1 MGLAASQA
9 RFLGITLRKAN
20 CEFRSTELAQQR
32 LELTNQM
39 TDISQEYANALNSTK
54 LVWHNDAVCDSFGNP
69 TDFGLSYSLLMM
81 PSAANDYN
89 PYMVSTRTGAI
100 ILNSKYAQAAKD
112 AGISMGGSTP
122 SEEGRNKFLK
132 SLSQST
138 EINGVKQHDNVI
150 TETTY
155 KILTETDGAKA
166 SGDVKWHSAAGM
178 GAAPKD
184 KGVADATNLVDLMN
198 DSTMGGRS
206 LDWLQ
211 IERGL
216 LGLGINEGV
225 TDAQMADVMQS
236 YRDNVARAKL
246 DYINNTLDP
255 PLKVPMDSVR
265 VNNYVTEAE
274 KQAQKLIEQW
284 KSIND
289 KTDISKEQKVSNMK
303 TFAYNSG
310 NAVVTSD
317 DNKKI
322 DEEAF
327 SIIGKFAHLE
337 AQIELSQNESQRL
350 QFINA
355 LENLKK
361 GYDTNGVVGK
371 NNENLYKYPLYWS
384 VYEQTK
390 ISNAKSANG
399 IAWKGS
405 ASADK
410 AKYTAEFSDM
420 FQTSS
425 QEIADGKF
433 VYNSAGEGIQKL
445 SVAINDVVCS
455 DAAELKSM
463 TISDLLS
470 QNIVLMAR
478 GTEEKD
484 SNGKIIT
491 KSAINSVSESA
502 GYLIEYIASVFG
514 YGHIGTGLNVDPE
527 SDSAL
532 KMALASVQKQFLK
545 QGNAIKNGGE
555 KNDKSLLNNSAY
567 TNCNKFNRIG
577 SNENGDYA
585 AVNLSNMVSAF
596 LTYFDNYLRASDSGY
611 VVGKGNT
618 VFVTDDAGYVY
629 VTNTVEGVT
638 NDEKI
643 ADFFNEL
650 YNNICEHGWRYDD
663 MVQDNEYLESAVK
676 DGRYQLMALNN
687 DAYFY
692 QMRYNEIGYMEE
704 VQDEDAIARAEA
716 DYQTK
721 KAQITF
727 KEDQI
732 DIKTKK
738 LDAEITELNTEI
750 NSVQNIIAKSIEK
763 TFSMFSN

>member
-100 ILNSKYAQAAKD
+100 VLNSKYAQAAKD

-122 SEEGRNKFLK
+122 SAEGRNKFLK

-138 EINGVKQHDNVI
+138 EVNGVKQNDNVI
-150 TETTY
+150 TATTY
-155 KILTETDGAKA
+155 NILTGAAAA
-166 SGDVKWHSAAGM
+166 SGDVSWHSAAGM
-178 GAAPKD
+178 GSAPKD
-184 KGVADATNLVDLMN
+184 KGVADATHLVDLMN
-198 DSTMGGRS
+198 DGTIGGRA

-216 LGLGINEGV
+216 LGLGINEGM
-225 TDAQMADVMQS
+225 TDAQMTDVIQG
-236 YRDNVARAKL
+236 YKDNVAQAKL
-246 DYINNTLDP
+246 NYINNNIG
-255 PLKVPMDSVR
+255 VQMDSLK
-265 VNNYVTEAE
+265 VNNYVVEAE
-274 KQAQKLIEQW
+274 KQAQVLIDQW
-284 KSIND
+284 KSINASGD
-289 KTDISKEQKVSNMK
+289 SIGQKISNMK
-303 TFAYNSG
+303 SFGYNSG
-310 NAVVTSD
+310 NAVISD
-317 DNKKI
+317 GNDTI
-322 DEEAF
+322 DKEAF
-327 SIIGKFAHLE
+327 LIMGKFAHLE
-337 AQIELSQNESQRL
+337 AQIELSQNEAQRM
-350 QFINA
+350 QFINE
-355 LENLKK
+355 LEKLKK
-361 GYDTNGVVGK
+361 GYDTNGVVDK
-371 NNENLYKYPLYWS
+371 KDENLYKYPLYWAT
-384 VYEQTK
+384 YEQAK
-390 ISNAKSANG
+390 ISSAKSANG
-399 IAWKGS
+399 IAWDGS
-405 ASADK
+405 ASASN
-410 AKYTAEFSDM
+410 ANYTAKFSDM
-420 FQTSS
+420 FQTSA
-425 QEIADGKF
+425 QEIAGGTYSSNGKTI
-433 VYNSAGEGIQKL
+433 EKL
-445 SVAINDVVCS
+445 TVAINDVVCR
-455 DAAELKSM
+455 DEAELKSL

-470 QNIVLMAR
+470 QNIVLMAK
-478 GTEEKD
+478 GA
-484 SNGKIIT
+484 
-491 KSAINSVSESA
+491 SAISSISESA
-502 GYLIEYIASVFG
+502 GYLMEYIASVFG

-545 QGNAIKNGGE
+545 AGNAVKNGGE

-567 TNCNKFNRIG
+567 ANCNNFNRIG

-596 LTYFDNYLRASDSGY
+596 LTYFDNYLRASDSQY

-618 VFVTDDAGYVY
+618 DGKTIFVTDDTGYVY
-629 VTNTVEGVT
+629 VTNTIEGVT

-663 MVQDNEYLESAVK
+663 MVQDSEYLESAVK

-687 DAYFY
+687 DGYFY

-704 VQDEDAIARAEA
+704 VQDKDAIARAEA
-716 DYQTK
+716 DFQTK
-721 KAQITF
+721 KYQITF

-750 NSVQNIIAKSIEK
+750 NSVQNIISKSIEK

>member
-100 ILNSKYAQAAKD
+100 VLNSKYAQAAKD
-112 AGISMGGSTP
+112 AGISMGGGTP
-122 SEEGRNKFLK
+122 SADGRNKFLK

-138 EINGVKQHDNVI
+138 SGQNDNVI

-155 KILTETDGAKA
+155 NILTGTAMA
-166 SGDVKWHSAAGM
+166 SGDVTWHSAAGM

-184 KGVADATNLVDLMN
+184 KGVADATHLVDLMV
-198 DSTMGGRS
+198 DSTIGGRA

-216 LGLGINEGV
+216 LGLGINEGM
-225 TDAQMADVMQS
+225 TDAQMKEVMDS
-236 YRDNVARAKL
+236 YRNNVAQAKL
-246 DYINNTLDP
+246 NYINNNIG
-255 PLKVPMDSVR
+255 VSMDSAK
-265 VNNYVTEAE
+265 VNNYAIEAE
-274 KQAQKLIEQW
+274 KQANKLIDQW
-284 KSIND
+284 KA
-289 KTDISKEQKVSNMK
+289 ISASGVSNEQKIIDIK
-303 TFAYNSG
+303 TFGYNAG
-310 NAVVTSD
+310 NAVISTE
-317 DNKKI
+317 NEAI
-322 DEEAF
+322 DKDAF
-327 SIIGKFAHLE
+327 LIMGKFAHLE
-337 AQIELSQNESQRL
+337 AQINLSQNESQRL
-350 QFINA
+350 QFVNA
-355 LENLKK
+355 LEKLKN
-361 GYDTNGVVGK
+361 GYDTNGILNGD
-371 NNENLYKYPLYWS
+371 NENLYKCPLYWS
-384 VYEQTK
+384 VYEQ
-390 ISNAKSANG
+390 AKASKASSANG
-399 IAWKGS
+399 IAWEGS
-405 ASADK
+405 PSADEASYK
-410 AKYTAEFSDM
+410 AQFKDM
-420 FQTSS
+420 FQTAS
-425 QEIADGKF
+425 QEIADGTYTTNGKTI
-433 VYNSAGEGIQKL
+433 EKL
-445 SVAINDVVCS
+445 TVAMNDVVCR
-455 DAAELKSM
+455 DEAELKSL

-470 QNIVLMAR
+470 QNIVLMAK
-478 GTEEKD
+478 GSD
-484 SNGKIIT
+484 
-491 KSAINSVSESA
+491 AINSVSESA
-502 GYLIEYIASVFG
+502 GYLMEYIASVFG
-514 YGHIGTGLNVDPE
+514 YGHMGTGLNVDPE

-545 QGNAIKNGGE
+545 AGNAIKNGGE
-555 KNDKSLLNNSAY
+555 TNDKSLLNNSAY
-567 TNCNKFNRIG
+567 VNCNNFNRIG

-596 LTYFDNYLRASDSGY
+596 LTYFDNYLRGSDSGY
-611 VVGKGNT
+611 VVGRGNT
-618 VFVTDDAGYVY
+618 DGKTTFVTDDTGYVY
-629 VTNTVEGVT
+629 VTNTLEGVT

-663 MVQDNEYLESAVK
+663 MVQDSEYLESAVK

-687 DAYFY
+687 DGYFY

-704 VQDEDAIARAEA
+704 VQDKDAIARAEA

-721 KAQITF
+721 KSQITF

>member
-100 ILNSKYAQAAKD
+100 VLNSKYAQAAKD
-112 AGISMGGSTP
+112 AGISMGGGTP
-122 SEEGRNKFLK
+122 SADGRNKFLA
-132 SLSQST
+132 SLA
-138 EINGVKQHDNVI
+138 NGTFDENGNIITDANGLVVSDSHDNVI
-150 TETTY
+150 TKTTY
-155 KILTETDGAKA
+155 NILTGTSA
-166 SGDVKWHSAAGM
+166 DVKWHSAAGM

-184 KGVADATNLVDLMN
+184 KGVADATNLVDLMV
-198 DSTMGGRS
+198 DSTIGGRA

-216 LGLGINEGV
+216 LGLGINEGM
-225 TDAQMADVMQS
+225 TDAQMKEVMKY
-236 YRDNVARAKL
+236 YRDNVAQAKL
-246 DYINNTLDP
+246 NYINNTLDP
-255 PLKVPMDSVR
+255 PLTVPMDSVR

-274 KQAQKLIEQW
+274 KQAKKIIDQW
-284 KSIND
+284 K
-289 KTDISKEQKVSNMK
+289 TISASGDTNEQKINQIKS
-303 TFAYNSG
+303 FGYNVG
-310 NAVVTSD
+310 NATVTSD
-317 DNKKI
+317 QNEAI
-322 DEEAF
+322 DKDAF
-327 SIIGKFAHLE
+327 LIMGKFAHLE
-337 AQIELSQNESQRL
+337 AQINLSQNESQRL
-350 QFINA
+350 QFVNA
-355 LENLKK
+355 LEKLKK
-361 GYDTNGVVGK
+361 GYDTNGVL
-371 NNENLYKYPLYWS
+371 NNDNENLYKCPLYWA

-390 ISNAKSANG
+390 ASKANSANG
-399 IAWKGS
+399 IAWDGS
-405 ASADK
+405 PSAATATYK
-410 AKYTAEFSDM
+410 ANFGNM
-420 FQTSS
+420 FQTAA
-425 QEIADGKF
+425 QEIADGTYTTNGKTI
-433 VYNSAGEGIQKL
+433 EKL
-445 SVAINDVVCS
+445 TVAINDVVCR
-455 DAAELKSM
+455 DEAELKSL

-470 QNIVLMAR
+470 QNIVLMAK
-478 GTEEKD
+478 G
-484 SNGKIIT
+484 SN
-491 KSAINSVSESA
+491 SVNSVSESA
-502 GYLIEYIASVFG
+502 GYLMEYIASVFG
-514 YGHIGTGLNVDPE
+514 YGHMGTGLNVDAE

-545 QGNAIKNGGE
+545 AGNAIKSGGE

-567 TNCNKFNRIG
+567 VNCNKFNRIG
-577 SNENGDYA
+577 SNEDDDYA

-596 LTYFDNYLRASDSGY
+596 LTYFDNYLRGSDSGY

-618 VFVTDDAGYVY
+618 DGKTVFVTDDTGYVY
-629 VTNTVEGVT
+629 ITNTIEGVT
-638 NDEKI
+638 EDEKI

-687 DAYFY
+687 DGYFY

-704 VQDEDAIARAEA
+704 VQDKDAIARAEA

-721 KAQITF
+721 KSQITF

>member
-54 LVWHNDAVCDSFGNP
+54 LVWHNAAVCDSFGNP

-100 ILNSKYAQAAKD
+100 VLNSKYAQAAKD

-122 SEEGRNKFLK
+122 SAEGRNKFLK
-132 SLSQST
+132 SLSLST
-138 EINGVKQHDNVI
+138 SGQNDNVI
-150 TETTY
+150 TQTTY
-155 KILTETDGAKA
+155 NILTGAAMA
-166 SGDVKWHSAAGM
+166 SGDVSWHSAAGM

-184 KGVADATNLVDLMN
+184 KGVADATNLVDLIN
-198 DSTMGGRS
+198 DGSIGGRA

-216 LGLGINEGV
+216 LGFGINEGM
-225 TDAQMADVMQS
+225 TDAQMTDVMES
-236 YRDNVARAKL
+236 YRNNLAQAKL
-246 DYINNTLDP
+246 SYINNTIG
-255 PLKVPMDSVR
+255 VQMDSAT
-265 VNNYVTEAE
+265 VNNYVVEAE
-274 KQAQKLIEQW
+274 KQAQQIIEKW
-284 KSIND
+284 KSIDASGVSN
-289 KTDISKEQKVSNMK
+289 EQKISQMK
-303 TFAYNSG
+303 TFGYDSS
-310 NAVVTSD
+310 NAVTSEG
-317 DNKKI
+317 NETI
-322 DEEAF
+322 DKEAF
-327 SIIGKFAHLE
+327 VIMGKFAHLE
-337 AQIELSQNESQRL
+337 AQIELSQNESQRI
-350 QFINA
+350 QFINE

-361 GYDTNGVVGK
+361 GYDSNGILNGD
-371 NNENLYKYPLYWS
+371 NENLYKCPLYWAT
-384 VYEQTK
+384 YEQTK

-399 IAWKGS
+399 IAWDGS
-405 ASADK
+405 APASNAN
-410 AKYTAEFSDM
+410 YTAKFSDM

-425 QEIADGKF
+425 QTIADGTYSSNGKTI
-433 VYNSAGEGIQKL
+433 EKL
-445 SVAINDVVCS
+445 TVAINDVVCR
-455 DAAELKSM
+455 DETELKSLK
-463 TISDLLS
+463 ISDLLS
-470 QNIVLMAR
+470 QNIALIAKG
-478 GTEEKD
+478 GT
-484 SNGKIIT
+484 
-491 KSAINSVSESA
+491 AISSVSESA
-502 GYLIEYIASVFG
+502 GYLMEYIASVFG
-514 YGHIGTGLNVDPE
+514 YGHIGTGLNVDAE

-545 QGNAIKNGGE
+545 AGNAVKNGGE

-567 TNCNKFNRIG
+567 ANCNNFNRIG
-577 SNENGDYA
+577 SNEDGDYA

-596 LTYFDNYLRASDSGY
+596 LTYFDNYLRGSDSLY

-618 VFVTDDAGYVY
+618 DGKTIFVTDDTSYVY
-629 VTNTVEGVT
+629 VTNTLEGVT

-663 MVQDNEYLESAVK
+663 MVQDNEYLESAFK

-687 DAYFY
+687 DGYFY

-704 VQDEDAIARAEA
+704 VQDQDAIARAEA
-716 DYQTK
+716 DFQTK

-732 DIKTKK
+732 DMKSKK

-750 NSVQNIIAKSIEK
+750 NSVQNIISKSIEK